1 MMSFSNGEK
10 VTKDCG
16 VCSYCITQKG
26 KITEADS
33 IADKI
38 LHLLKTAA
46 LTSREI
52 ETKIKLDANDVI
64 LALQE
69 LLENNYITIQANN
82 KYTLKL

>member
-1 MMSFSNGEK
+1 
-10 VTKDCG
+10 
-16 VCSYCITQKG
+16 CITQKG

-38 LHLLKTAA
+38 LHQLKTAA

-52 ETKIKLDANDVI
+52 QTKIKLDDNDVVV
-64 LALQE
+64 ALQE
-69 LLENNYITIQANN
+69 LLENNYITVQANN